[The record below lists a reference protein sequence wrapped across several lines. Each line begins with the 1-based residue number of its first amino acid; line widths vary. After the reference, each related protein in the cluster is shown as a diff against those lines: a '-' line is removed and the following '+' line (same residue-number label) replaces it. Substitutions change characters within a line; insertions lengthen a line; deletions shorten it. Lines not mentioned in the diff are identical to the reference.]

1 VSGAVD
7 AGPMSSHY
15 LSSRGSR
22 STPSRVTELV
32 IVREFMTVP
41 PVILDSATSVAA
53 ACRLMGEKHIGSVLV
68 SRNEVTYAIFT
79 ERDLMSKVL
88 PMKKDLDL
96 LAVGSYASS
105 PLVTVTPS
113 TDVKEAAR
121 IMAEMKVRRLA
132 VVEDGKPIGV
142 FTSAD
147 LAKAVGRLPLDL

>member
-1 VSGAVD
+1 MKCIPSFVLRDLSWSPVKYLLMKES
-7 AGPMSSHY
+7 PEVPRSSAHK
-15 LSSRGSR
+15 G
-22 STPSRVTELV
+22 
-32 IVREFMTVP
+32 
-41 PVILDSATSVAA
+41 
-53 ACRLMGEKHIGSVLV
+53 
-68 SRNEVTYAIFT
+68 VTYAIFT

-88 PMKKDLDL
+88 PMKKDLGL

-105 PLVTVTPS
+105 PLVTVAPT

-121 IMAEMKVRRLA
+121 IMAEMKVRRLV